1 MAQRSAQRL
10 MTPFRR
16 VTGDAIWSLLGQV
29 APMAAAFFS
38 IPPLM
43 HRLGEERFG
52 VLALAWMVIGYF
64 SFLDLGLGRALTQVV
79 ASRLGEDR
87 EDEISEFI
95 GSALLALLALGTVGG
110 ILLALLAS
118 WMVAHVLKVPPAL
131 QAEAVGAF
139 QLMGASIPLVTL
151 TSGLRGLLEARRW
164 FAQLNLIRI
173 PLGLFNFIGPWLTV
187 TFSPRLVPVVAVLLC
202 GRLAGALAHTWLAR
216 QAFPHVPVTLG
227 VRAPILRKL
236 LGLGGWMTV
245 TNIVGPL
252 MVNLDRFVI
261 GSTLSLEAVAFYAT
275 PYEMVTKLLIVGAA
289 LSGALFPAVSACR
302 NSEDRHAVRQLYRR
316 TALLLVATLGPVMVI
331 VVIGAPWGLSHWI
344 SPDFASHS
352 TAVLQILAIGVLV
365 NAFASIPFTVV
376 QGMGRPKLTAILHL
390 LELPLYLGML
400 WGLIR
405 LDGIRGAACAW
416 SIRVAFDAAALVLIS
431 RRLLNASRG

>member
-1 MAQRSAQRL
+1 
-10 MTPFRR
+10 MTSFHR
-16 VTGDAIWSLLGQV
+16 VTGDAIWSLVGQV

-43 HRLGEERFG
+43 RRLGEERFG
-52 VLALAWMVIGYF
+52 VLALAWMMIGYF

-79 ASRLGEDR
+79 ASRAGEDR
-87 EDEISEFI
+87 EGELSDFV
-95 GSALLALLALGTVGG
+95 GSALLALLALGAAGG

-118 WMVAHVLKVPPAL
+118 WMVEHVLKVPPAL
-131 QAEAVGAF
+131 KPETVWAF
-139 QLMGASIPLVTL
+139 RLMGASLPLVTL

-164 FAQLNLIRI
+164 FAQLNLVRI

-187 TFSPRLVPVVAVLLC
+187 AFLPRLVPVVAVLLC
-202 GRLAGALAHTWLAR
+202 GRFAGTLAHAWLAR
-216 QAFPHVPVTLG
+216 LAFPQVPVSWGL
-227 VRAPILRKL
+227 RAPILRKL

-289 LSGALFPAVSACR
+289 LSGALFPAVSACQ
-302 NSEDRHAVRQLYRR
+302 NSEDGHAIRQLYRR
-316 TALLLVATLGPVMVI
+316 TVVLLVATLGPVMVI
-331 VVIGAPWGLSHWI
+331 VVIGARWGLSHWI

-352 TAVLQILAIGVLV
+352 TAVLQILAFGVLV
-365 NAFASIPFTVV
+365 NSFASIPFTVV
-376 QGMGRPKLTAILHL
+376 QGMGRPDLTAILHL

-400 WGLIR
+400 WGLIC

-416 SIRVAFDAAALVLIS
+416 SLRVAFDAAALVLIS
-431 RRLLNASRG
+431 RRLLNARRG